1 MPDPTLSGEATQVLT
16 PPTPKPFLPPQT
28 TPGAESNL
36 GYPVQPAW
44 PVPVAQSRPEAAEPE
59 VTAAKVAEPEETE
72 AVALVE
78 EPLIET
84 LPNPVRPPALNVF
97 AGRKVPGWL
106 LAWRKIGGGSLT
118 LSLVVH
124 VGLLVTA
131 GLIVVVT
138 QGMEQKV
145 DFLPGG
151 GTQQGAQASDALKHQ
166 VQQKK
171 RSQMKSLPMQKLVST
186 SMTAA
191 ITLPDSPPGLID
203 LPDATS
209 LIGAGKLG
217 SSGFGSAGAGGGFNS
232 AFGSGAVQ
240 GFTGMTFFGK
250 LGGDGMPGTFYD
262 LKQNRDRKPTGY
274 TDSEAAYAQII
285 NNAADKKFAET
296 TMKDYYKAMQ
306 QMSFTFL
313 AIPNM
318 SANEGPKAFAAE
330 KEVEPR
336 AWFVHYTS
344 TIEAPE
350 PGDYRFVGFFDDAL
364 IVYINNKP
372 VLDASWYPIHDHGDK
387 KRDTD
392 LRQDFG
398 GPMVAPGR
406 HAYAGKWFKFSN
418 PVKIDIV
425 IGERPGGRVGGVLLV
440 QNRKEKYAK
449 RDDGTPILPV
459 FAMTEPD
466 MGGMK
471 RLTEFKNGDLPFEIA
486 TDIPVFKIKAPSPF
500 DRKEDR

>member
-1 MPDPTLSGEATQVLT
+1 MSGDEPPVLAPSSHRHSAVTSLSTDNREAQPASGE
-16 PPTPKPFLPPQT
+16 
-28 TPGAESNL
+28 
-36 GYPVQPAW
+36 
-44 PVPVAQSRPEAAEPE
+44 PEA
-59 VTAAKVAEPEETE
+59 VLLVDE
-72 AVALVE
+72 A
-78 EPLIET
+78 
-84 LPNPVRPPALNVF
+84 LPNGLPHTIRPPASTAF
-97 AGRKVPGWL
+97 AGKKLPGWL
-106 LAWRKIGGGSLT
+106 LAWRKVGGGSLT
-118 LSLVVH
+118 LSLLIH
-124 VGLLVTA
+124 GGLLLTA

-138 QGMEQKV
+138 QNMEQKV

-151 GTQQGAQASDALKHQ
+151 GTKQGTQASDALKHQ

-171 RSQMKSLPMQKLVST
+171 RSPLKSLPMQKLVST

-191 ITLPDSPPGLID
+191 ISLPESPPGLID

-217 SSGFGSAGAGGGFNS
+217 SSGFGKAGAGGGFNS

-240 GFTGMTFFGK
+240 GFVGMTFFGK

-262 LKQNRDRKPTGY
+262 LKQTRDRKPTGY

-285 NNAADKKFAET
+285 NDAANKKFDEA
-296 TMKDYYKAMQ
+296 TMKGFYKASQ

-318 SANEGPKAFAAE
+318 SANEGPKAFAVD

-372 VLDASWYPIHDHGDK
+372 VLDASWYPIHDHGEK

-406 HAYAGKWFKFSN
+406 HAYMGKWFKFTNS
-418 PVKIDIV
+418 VKIDIV

-449 RDDGTPILPV
+449 REDGTPILPV
-459 FAMTEPD
+459 FAMSEPD

-471 RLTEFKNGDLPFEIA
+471 RLSEFKNGEVPFEIA
-486 TDIPVFKIKAPSPF
+486 SDIPVFKIKAPSPF
-500 DRKEDR
+500 EK